1 MICLFLMKK
10 RFFCTPLAVLALLST
25 GQSTSFAQSH
35 TRFQPIVV
43 TANRSQTP
51 LTHVLADVSIV
62 DRETLEESGL
72 QSLAEVL
79 ATLPGV
85 QFLSSGSYRSSSGI
99 FLRGATTSQT
109 MLLIDGVR
117 VGSATSGS
125 FSLES
130 LPLDRIERVE
140 VLRGAAAALYG
151 PDAVGGVIQVVTREP
166 MNGLQKTATAGAGSD
181 GQRQLG
187 ASIQGREG
195 AWGYR
200 LGASRER
207 ANGISVKLPGASDF
221 NADKDSFDFSSFD
234 AKLQFKLDER
244 QSFSMTLLA
253 SDGEYGFDS
262 KTTGLTAANT
272 LALSYP
278 GVRQAGLTWNS
289 KLNSDWS
296 TSLTL
301 ARSQEFAKSRY
312 LRESDQ
318 TLISES
324 RFNTTRNQVTWQN
337 NIRWGKGSLTLLA
350 EEMRDKVDST
360 TAYTVTER
368 SLQGLMASYAWRDE
382 VWDALATVRSD
393 RNSQFGNFNVWS
405 LSGGYKLNEQWKF
418 VANTGTTFQA
428 PTFNQLYWPCANPCT
443 PTTYRGDPN
452 LKPQEGQSEELGLRY
467 KNGTTRASVVIY
479 QNEINGFITP
489 ATNVQSSMAVLKGTS
504 FSWED
509 SWGDTGLIASYDH
522 GNHRIKPSN
531 DRISRVA
538 NEYMSLRLNHRY
550 GAWKPYAEIRLSG
563 DRMDGKVKLP
573 GYGIAN
579 LGTSYQWDK
588 NWKVLARLN
597 NLGDKMYSLANGY
610 SMPGRNLFVSI
621 HWTD

>member
-1 MICLFLMKK
+1 MKNRFL
-10 RFFCTPLAVLALLST
+10 RTSLLALALLLT
-25 GQSTSFAQSH
+25 GQSTAFAQSH
-35 TRFQPIVV
+35 SNFQPIVV
-43 TANRSQTP
+43 TATRSQTP
-51 LTHVLADVSIV
+51 LTHVLADVSII
-62 DRETLEESGL
+62 DRETLQESGL

-85 QFLSSGSYRSSSGI
+85 QFSSNGSYRSSSGI
-99 FLRGATTSQT
+99 FLRGATTAQT
-109 MLLIDGVR
+109 ILLIDGVR

-125 FSLES
+125 FSLEG

-151 PDAVGGVIQVVTREP
+151 PDAVGGVIQVLTREP
-166 MNGLQKTATAGAGSD
+166 AQGVQKTATAGLGSD

-195 AWGYR
+195 TWGFR
-200 LGASRER
+200 LGASNEH
-207 ANGISVKLPGASDF
+207 AKGISVKLPGATDF
-221 NADKDSFDFSSFD
+221 NPDKDSYDFSSFD
-234 AKLQFKLDER
+234 AKLQYKLDEQ
-244 QSFSMTLLA
+244 QSFALSLLA

-262 KTTGLTAANT
+262 KTTGLTASNT

-278 GVRQAGLTWNS
+278 SVRQAVFAWRA
-289 KLNSDWS
+289 KLNSDWH
-296 TSLTL
+296 SLLTM
-301 ARSQEFAKSRY
+301 ARSQELAKSRY

-318 TLISES
+318 LLFSETQ
-324 RFNTTRNQVTWQN
+324 FNTARNQVTWQN
-337 NIRWGKGSLTLLA
+337 DVRWAKGTLTLLA
-350 EEMRDKVDST
+350 EGMRDKVNST
-360 TAYTVTER
+360 TLYTVSER
-368 SLQGLMASYAWRDE
+368 SVQGVMASYSWRDE
-382 VWDALATVRSD
+382 VWDALATVRFN

-405 LSGGYKLNEQWKF
+405 LSGGYTLNDRWKF

-443 PTTYRGDPN
+443 SSSYKGDPN

-489 ATNVQSSMAVLKGTS
+489 ATNVQSNMAVLKGATL
-504 FSWED
+504 SWED
-509 SWGDTGLIASYDH
+509 SWGDTSLVTSYDH

-531 DRISRVA
+531 ERIARVA
-538 NEYMSLRLNHRY
+538 NDYMSLRINHRY
-550 GAWKPYAEIRLSG
+550 GALKPYVEIRLSG

-579 LGTSYQWDK
+579 LGASYQWDK

-597 NLGDKMYSLANGY
+597 NLDDKIYALANGY
-610 SMPGRNLFVSI
+610 TMPGRNLFVSMQ
-621 HWTD
+621 WAD

>member
-1 MICLFLMKK
+1 MKK
-10 RFFCTPLAVLALLST
+10 CFFCTPLAVLALLVT
-25 GQSTSFAQSH
+25 GQATSFAQSH
-35 TRFQPIVV
+35 TSFQPIVV
-43 TANRSQTP
+43 TATRSQTP
-51 LTHVLADVSIV
+51 LTHVLADVSII
-62 DRETLEESGL
+62 DRETLQESGL

-85 QFLSSGSYRSSSGI
+85 QFLSNGSYRSSSGI

-109 MLLIDGVR
+109 ILLIDGVR

-166 MNGLQKTATAGAGSD
+166 VDGVQKTAIAGLGSA

-195 AWGYR
+195 DWGYR
-200 LGASRER
+200 LGASHER
-207 ANGISVKLPGASDF
+207 ADGISVKLPGASDF
-221 NADKDSFDFSSFD
+221 NPDKDSYDFSSFD
-234 AKLQFKLDER
+234 AKLQFKVDEQ
-244 QSFSMTLLA
+244 QSFSLALLA

-272 LALSYP
+272 LAISYP
-278 GVRQAGLTWNS
+278 GVRQAALTWKS
-289 KLNSDWS
+289 KLSTDWR

-301 ARSQEFAKSRY
+301 AGSQELSKSRY
-312 LRESDQ
+312 LRETDQ
-318 TLISES
+318 LLISES

-337 NIRWGKGSLTLLA
+337 DIRLGKGNLTLLA

-360 TAYTVTER
+360 TTYTVNQR
-368 SLQGLMASYAWRDE
+368 SLQGFMASYSWRDE
-382 VWDALATVRSD
+382 DWDALATVRSD

-405 LSGGYKLNEQWKF
+405 LSGGYNFNQRWKF

-428 PTFNQLYWPCANPCT
+428 PTFNQLYWPCGNPCT

-452 LKPQEGQSEELGLRY
+452 LKPQEGQSEELGLSY
-467 KNGTTRASVVIY
+467 KNGTTRASVVMY
-479 QNEINGFITP
+479 KNEINGFITP
-489 ATNVQSSMAVLKGTS
+489 ATNVQSNMAVLRGTT

-509 SWGDTGLIASYDH
+509 SWGDTSLIASYDH

-531 DRISRVA
+531 DRIARVA
-538 NEYMSLRLNHRY
+538 NEYMSLRINHRL
-550 GAWKPYAEIRLSG
+550 GAWKPYAEFRLSG
-563 DRMDGKVKLP
+563 DRVDGKVKLP
-573 GYGIAN
+573 GYGVAN
-579 LGTSYQWDK
+579 MGTSYQWDK
-588 NWKVLARLN
+588 NWKVLARIN
-597 NLGDKMYSLANGY
+597 NVGDKSYSLANGY
-610 SMPGRNLFVSI
+610 SMPGRNLFVSMQ
-621 HWTD
+621 WAD